1 MAPTE
6 ALDGTRAWI
15 GLGSN
20 LDDPSMQVRRAL
32 GALARLP
39 RSRLLRHS
47 RLYRT
52 APWGITE
59 QPAFVNATAELATTL
74 KPHALLDA
82 LLAIERAQGR
92 RRDDTRWGPRTLDLD
107 LLVYGDRQSV
117 EPGLILPHPHI
128 AERAFVLVPL
138 AELDPNLAIPGAGA
152 VRALLARVDGAACV
166 PID

>member
-1 MAPTE
+1 MVPTE
-6 ALDGTRAWI
+6 ASVLACI

-20 LDDPSMQVRRAL
+20 LDDPAAQVRRAL

-39 RSRLLRHS
+39 QSRLLRHS

-59 QPAFVNATAELATTL
+59 QPAFVNAVAELATTL
-74 KPHALLDA
+74 GPRALLDA

-107 LLVYGDRQSV
+107 LLLYGDRQSA
-117 EPGLILPHPHI
+117 EAGLILPHPRI

-138 AELDPNLAIPGAGA
+138 AELDANLAIPGAGA
-152 VRALLARVDGAACV
+152 VRDLLAQVDATGCV
-166 PID
+166 PIG